1 MRFQRTSIGGRE
13 LPVSLRAFFRLIAV
27 VCLAMGAGLPQAWAV
42 TATTTTLA
50 ITSGGSVVTTVT
62 SGSVVTLTATVNAG
76 SGVVTPGQVNFCD
89 ATAQSCT
96 DIHLLGTAQL
106 TGAGTATLKFRPG
119 IGSHSYKAVFLG
131 TTTTAASA
139 SASAALTVTA
149 VTGAGIQPSTTSI
162 TPSGVQGNYT
172 LTATV
177 SSDGNVAPTGSV
189 SFVDTGNANAV
200 LATATLAPVV
210 VNPGF
215 ASGSTVLGQLS
226 NLFDIGDILSFVAA
240 GDFNGDGIPDLAV
253 TDHFGYL
260 IVMLGKGDGTFAT
273 PLMSVIDPG
282 SEFFANDIAV
292 GDFNGD
298 GKLDLALISQN
309 DDPPTVAI
317 LLGNGDG
324 TFTQSQ
330 TMDTGIETC
339 CIAIGDFNRD
349 GNLDLAV
356 LNSAFNQVTIL
367 LGNGSGTFTPG
378 PTMSTNANPY
388 SLVSVAV
395 GDFNGDG
402 ILDLA
407 LSDDAS
413 NTVTIMLGN
422 GDGTFTTATASTATG
437 PSPTFITVADLN
449 GDGKPDLAVTTSNNV
464 SILLGN
470 GDDTFTAAPSPVTGS
485 GLGQVTVADLNGDG
499 KPDLAVANTPSNSV
513 TVLFGNGDGT
523 FTLEPSPATGMG
535 PQFIVA
541 ADFNGDG
548 RPDMAVGNQGDS
560 SVTVLV
566 AETALASAMVNS
578 IAPVGLGTHLVDA
591 SYGGDT
597 NYAASISSTTAL
609 IVGAPSY
616 LLSSTPITIVA
627 GASGTST
634 ITVTPTNGFTGR
646 VSMVCSGSSSQG
658 GDVDLPTCST
668 IAPVRITSKA
678 AATTTVTINTQ
689 SGTTPGH
696 YTFDIPIP
704 TPNGGFMGGTNVDV
718 TVTSP
723 TGPGPGPAPSFTL
736 SNTSV
741 SIASPGA
748 TGTSAITIAPSGG
761 FIGTVAL
768 TCAVT
773 GSPAGTVDMPT
784 CSVFPAASISGT
796 APVTA
801 TLTINTTAASSAALH
816 GRTFQVGG
824 GVVLAALF
832 FFSVPGRRRR
842 LKTLLGLLLFAVV
855 AGAGIGCSGAANNT
869 PTTPTPANPGTT
881 PGNYTAT
888 VTGTSGATTASTP
901 VSITVN

>member
-106 TGAGTATLKFRPG
+106 TSAGTATLKFRPG
-119 IGSHSYKAVFLG
+119 VGSHGYKAVFLG
-131 TTTTAASA
+131 TINAAPSTSA
-139 SASAALTVTA
+139 SASLTVTA

-162 TPSGVQGNYT
+162 TASGVQGNYT

-177 SSDGNVAPTGSV
+177 SSDGSVAPTGSV
-189 SFVDTGNANAV
+189 SFVDTSNANAV
-200 LATATLAPVV
+200 LATATLAPVAD
-210 VNPGF
+210 NPGF
-215 ASGSTVLGQLS
+215 ASGSTALGQLIA
-226 NLFDIGDILSFVAA
+226 LADLGDILSFVAT

-253 TDHFGYL
+253 VDRFGDL

-273 PLMSVIDPG
+273 PLVSEIDLG
-282 SEFFANDIAV
+282 DQFLANDIAV

-324 TFTQSQ
+324 TFTKSQ
-330 TMDTGIETC
+330 TMDTGLETC

-356 LNSAFNQVTIL
+356 LSSQVIIL
-367 LGNGSGTFTPG
+367 LGDGSGTFTPG
-378 PTMSTNANPY
+378 PTMGTNANPY
-388 SLVSVAV
+388 SLDSIAM

-407 LSDDAS
+407 LSNHAS

-422 GDGTFTTATASTATG
+422 GDGTFTTAAASTATG

-470 GDDTFTAAPSPVTGS
+470 GDGTFTAAPSPVTGS
-485 GLGQVTVADLNGDG
+485 GLGQVTVADFNGDG
-499 KPDLAVANTPSNSV
+499 KPDMAVANTPSNSV

-523 FTLEPSPATGMG
+523 FTLEPSPSTGMG

-548 RPDMAVGNQGDS
+548 KPDMAVANQGDN

-566 AETALASAMVNS
+566 AETALASATVNDIS
-578 IAPVGLGTHLVDA
+578 PMGLGTHLVDA

-634 ITVTPTNGFTGR
+634 ITVTPTNGFTGT
-646 VSMVCSGSSSQG
+646 VSLQCDGGSLLGGG
-658 GDVDLPTCST
+658 GDVDLPTCSA
-668 IAPVRITSKA
+668 IAPVSITSKA
-678 AATTTVTINTQ
+678 AATTTLTINTQ
-689 SGTTPGH
+689 SGTTPGS
-696 YTFDIPIP
+696 YMFGIPIP
-704 TPNGGFMGGTNVDV
+704 TPGGGFMDGTAVDV
-718 TVTSP
+718 TVTAP
-723 TGPGPGPAPSFTL
+723 EPGPAPSFTL

-748 TGTSAITIAPSGG
+748 TGTSTITLTPSGG
-761 FIGTVAL
+761 FTGTVAL

-773 GSPAGTVDMPT
+773 GSPAGVVDAPT
-784 CSVFPAASISGT
+784 CSVSAPTAISGT

-801 TLTINTTAASSAALH
+801 TLTISTTGASAAALH
-816 GRTFQVGG
+816 DPLRRIVPVGG
-824 GVVLAALF
+824 GVALAALLF
-832 FFSVPGRRRR
+832 CGLPGRRRR
-842 LKTLLGLLLFAVV
+842 LKTLLGLLLFAAV
-855 AGAGIGCSGAANNT
+855 AGSGIGCSGAASNT
-869 PTTPTPANPGTT
+869 HTTPTPANPGTT

-888 VTGTSGATTASTP
+888 VTGTSGAITAATS